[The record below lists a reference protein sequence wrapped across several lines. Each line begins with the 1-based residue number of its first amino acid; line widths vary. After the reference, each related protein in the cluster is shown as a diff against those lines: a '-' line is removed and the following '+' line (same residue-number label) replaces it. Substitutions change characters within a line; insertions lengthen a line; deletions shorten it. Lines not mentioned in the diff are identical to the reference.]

1 MSGDIGDSLLLDEP
15 NYYSIATYTQHLLY
29 VCIHIYMYIYIY
41 MYIMCTYTYIYI
53 LCVPIHMYIYAE
65 MGKVQ

>member
-29 VCIHIYMYIYIY
+29 VCIHIYIYIY
-41 MYIMCTYTYIYI
+41 YVYLYIYIYI